1 MSLLENINNDIKL
14 AMKAKQA
21 EKLSALRAVK
31 SELLLEKTSSG
42 ASETISEEKEIKIIQ
57 KLIKQ
62 RKDSAEIYQ
71 KENRTD
77 LYEKEMGEIQF
88 LEAYLPEQMSDEELR
103 AIIQAAITE
112 TGAVSMK
119 DMGKVMGIVNK
130 KVAGKA
136 EGKIIAQK
144 VKSLLVP

>member
-1 MSLLENINNDIKL
+1 MNLLETINNDIKL
-14 AMKAKQA
+14 AMKARHT

-31 SELLLEKTSSG
+31 SELLLEQTSSG
-42 ASETISEEKEIKIIQ
+42 ASETISEEKGIKIIQ

-62 RKDSAEIYQ
+62 RKDSADIY
-71 KENRTD
+71 KTENRSD
-77 LYEKEMGEIQF
+77 LYEKEISEIEF
-88 LEAYLPEQMSDEELR
+88 LEAYLPEQISDEELT
-103 AIIQAAITE
+103 AIIKAAIDE
-112 TGAVSMK
+112 TGADSMK

-144 VKSLLVP
+144 VKSLLA

>member
-1 MSLLENINNDIKL
+1 MSLLEKINNDIKL
-14 AMKAKQA
+14 AMKARHT

-31 SELLLEKTSSG
+31 SELLLEQTSSG
-42 ASETISEEKEIKIIQ
+42 AAETISEEKGIKIIQ

-62 RKDSAEIYQ
+62 RKDSAEIY
-71 KENRTD
+71 KTENRTD
-77 LYEKEMGEIQF
+77 LYEKEISEIEF
-88 LEAYLPEQMSDEELR
+88 LEAYLPEQMSDEELT
-103 AIIQAAITE
+103 AIIKSAIDE
-112 TGAVSMK
+112 TGAGSMK

-144 VKSLLVP
+144 VKSLLA

>member
-1 MSLLENINNDIKL
+1 MSLLEKINNDIKL
-14 AMKAKQA
+14 AMKARHT

-31 SELLLEKTSSG
+31 SELLLEQTSSG
-42 ASETISEEKEIKIIQ
+42 ASETISEEKGIKIIQ

-62 RKDSAEIYQ
+62 RKDSAEIY
-71 KENRTD
+71 KTENRTD
-77 LYEKEMGEIQF
+77 LYEKEISEIEF
-88 LEAYLPEQMSDEELR
+88 LEAYLPEQMSDEELE
-103 AIIQAAITE
+103 AIIKAAIDE
-112 TGAVSMK
+112 TGAGSMK

-144 VKSLLVP
+144 VKSLLS